1 MSSKIKTE
9 RRKKPFK
16 LSPPAYVGGALLAL
30 ILLVVSFNIDFNP
43 VGVRVDVMPDRS
55 HVPEGTDPGPFNTN
69 PAILRNPLCR
79 PFQFQFL

>member
-1 MSSKIKTE
+1 MRSKIKTD
-9 RRKKPFK
+9 RRRKPFK

-30 ILLVVSFNIDFNP
+30 VLLVISFNIDFNP

-69 PAILRNPLCR
+69 PPSSGTHYAES
-79 PFQFQFL
+79 FQFKVL